1 MSREA
6 LQVNTAH
13 LRALA
18 DRHGQVATQI
28 IAAVAAVSGTDSG
41 IRASHGVIAS
51 ATAGA
56 VAAIERARRA
66 AGAAMVAESRALSDN
81 LTGAAG
87 RYEAADH
94 HSGVPLHRQIEGAP
108 RPLDPR

>member
-6 LQVNTAH
+6 LQVSTAH

-18 DRHGQVATQI
+18 DRHCQAAGQI

-41 IRASHGVIAS
+41 IRISHGVIAS

-56 VAAIERARRA
+56 VAAVEQARRA
-66 AGAAMVAESRALSDN
+66 AGAGMVAESSALSDN
-81 LTGAAG
+81 LTGAAD

-94 HSGVPLHRQIEGAP
+94 HSGVRLDRQVEDAP
-108 RPLDPR
+108 TSLDPR